1 MREAKKFG
9 LDVSASE
16 VDSAYASMASRM
28 RYTPEQL
35 TQSLAS
41 NGVNVATLKAR
52 IKADLAWPQMVRGRY
67 QSSLQIGEKDLL
79 TAMET
84 KSDDTVGYD
93 YTLRP
98 ILFSCRPDRRKRSSR
113 GASARQR
120 LCAAAFRAARTDS
133 ISRALKDVAVRE
145 QVVRSSADIPAELR
159 KVLDGIEVGR
169 LTPPEVTK
177 FGIEMFA
184 ICAKKE
190 SSADNTPGKRKAR
203 ESVMASV
210 MSNDPSSTCKNYAR
224 RDARIQG
231 QQMRPRAMARPLAL
245 TLVSRL
251 GSDPTSP
258 SPRGGGVPS
267 SNLAPFYLLADP
279 DFVVRR
285 AQRIAPDVP
294 IAVVEPAAAATS
306 FASALPVVDIGV
318 PVSAQPAIRIDR
330 ARRRRLPPSAAP
342 SRTST
347 PGRRAP
353 S

>member
-1 MREAKKFG
+1 
-9 LDVSASE
+9 
-16 VDSAYASMASRM
+16 MASRM

-98 ILFSCRPDRRKRSSR
+98 ILFSCRPDRRKRFIEGRKREAEALR
-113 GASARQR
+113 GRFQNCEDGLNFA
-120 LCAAAFRAARTDS
+120 
-133 ISRALKDVAVRE
+133 RALKDVAVRE

-203 ESVMASV
+203 ESVMAQRYEQRS
-210 MSNDPSSTCKNYAR
+210 KQYLQELR
-224 RDARIQG
+224 RG
-231 QQMRPRAMARPLAL
+231 AMLEYK
-245 TLVSRL
+245 
-251 GSDPTSP
+251 D
-258 SPRGGGVPS
+258 
-267 SNLAPFYLLADP
+267 NK
-279 DFVVRR
+279 
-285 AQRIAPDVP
+285 
-294 IAVVEPAAAATS
+294 
-306 FASALPVVDIGV
+306 
-318 PVSAQPAIRIDR
+318 
-330 ARRRRLPPSAAP
+330 
-342 SRTST
+342 
-347 PGRRAP
+347 
-353 S
+353 

>member
-1 MREAKKFG
+1 MFDAFTTFRKLLAATLLVLTAPVAVTAVHAQQVVVVVNGEPITALDIEQRSKLIQLSTHKAPPRQDVIDELINEKLKVREAKKFG

-52 IKADLAWPQMVRGRY
+52 IKADLAWPQIVRGRY

-98 ILFSCRPDRRKRSSR
+98 ILFLVPAGSPETLIEGRKREAEALR
-113 GASARQR
+113 GRFQGCEDGLNFA
-120 LCAAAFRAARTDS
+120 
-133 ISRALKDVAVRE
+133 RALKDVAVRE
-145 QVVRSSADIPAELR
+145 QVIRSSADIPAELR

-203 ESVMASV
+203 ESVMAQRYEQRS
-210 MSNDPSSTCKNYAR
+210 KQYLQELR
-224 RDARIQG
+224 RG
-231 QQMRPRAMARPLAL
+231 AMLEYK
-245 TLVSRL
+245 
-251 GSDPTSP
+251 D
-258 SPRGGGVPS
+258 
-267 SNLAPFYLLADP
+267 NK
-279 DFVVRR
+279 
-285 AQRIAPDVP
+285 
-294 IAVVEPAAAATS
+294 
-306 FASALPVVDIGV
+306 
-318 PVSAQPAIRIDR
+318 
-330 ARRRRLPPSAAP
+330 
-342 SRTST
+342 
-347 PGRRAP
+347 
-353 S
+353 